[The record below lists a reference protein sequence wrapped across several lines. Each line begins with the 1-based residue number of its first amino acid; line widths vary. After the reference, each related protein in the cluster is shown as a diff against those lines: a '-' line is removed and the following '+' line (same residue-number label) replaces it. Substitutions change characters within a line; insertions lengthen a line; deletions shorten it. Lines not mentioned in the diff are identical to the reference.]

1 MVFTQGGSG
10 WVIVGHLHT
19 MYTHAHTQSFT
30 QYIETD
36 ILTLRPQPFG
46 NNNNNYS
53 LFQMKFVAQKVVT
66 EYNLIE
72 NYQPPVIV

>member
-1 MVFTQGGSG
+1 MCTLM
-10 WVIVGHLHT
+10 W
-19 MYTHAHTQSFT
+19 

-36 ILTLRPQPFG
+36 ILTLRPQPFC

-53 LFQMKFVAQKVVT
+53 LFQIKFVAQKVVT

>member
-1 MVFTQGGSG
+1 MCTLM
-10 WVIVGHLHT
+10 W
-19 MYTHAHTQSFT
+19 
-30 QYIETD
+30 QYRETD
-36 ILTLRPQPFG
+36 ILTLRPQLFG